1 MLKKLFLCTTLTLG
15 AFAANDPVVATIN
28 GKKILKSDLD
38 KAYLLNKYVV
48 SHKPVTMK
56 KVLTD
61 LINKEIG
68 ITRAKKANLHNDKIV
83 KGKMEEVLFHAQIS
97 KDLEPKFKRIT
108 VTDDDVKK
116 FYSNYPEYRTAH
128 ILLRVRVAPSKLEVE
143 AAQKKIFD
151 LYDQAKKNPKKFAE
165 LANKFSQSPNNETG
179 GDVGYQ
185 PAFFMAPEYYKAIKG
200 QKVDFITPPVRTQ
213 YGYHII
219 KVLGVK
225 EFKDIN
231 IPTYKKFVYDR
242 KRDNIIS
249 DYFAAL
255 RKKAKISVL
264 DPQLK

>member
-1 MLKKLFLCTTLTLG
+1 MLKKLFLCTTLAIG
-15 AFAANDPVVATIN
+15 AFAAKDPIVAEIN

-48 SHKPVTMK
+48 SHKAVTMK

-68 ITRAKKANLHNDKIV
+68 IERAKKAKLDKNKIV
-83 KGKMEEVLFHAQIS
+83 KDKMEEVLFHAQIS

-108 VTDDDVKK
+108 VTDKDVQS
-116 FYSNYPEYRTAH
+116 FYSEYPEYRTAH

-143 AAQKKIFD
+143 AAQKKIFE
-151 LYDQAKKNPKKFAE
+151 LYDKAKKDPSKFAE

-179 GDVGYQ
+179 GDVGFK
-185 PAFFMAPEYYKAIKG
+185 PAFFMTPEYFKAVNGKDVG
-200 QKVDFITPPVRTQ
+200 YITPPVRTQ
-213 YGYHII
+213 YGYHIV

-225 EFKDIN
+225 KFSEISK
-231 IPTYKKFVYDR
+231 PVYQKFVYDR
-242 KRDNIIS
+242 KRDRVIS

-255 RKKAKISVL
+255 RKNAKIKVY
-264 DPQLK
+264 DPKLK